1 MNKFFTWLKAA
12 TIAVALGAVATKAA
26 ATEFVIAYDG
36 FYDRLKVVN
45 KGEFQYAQVNFY
57 LSDIATNEV
66 CTIKSGKIIT
76 EKQEF
81 DLTYT
86 DKAQLLLPFDKQLDT
101 DKAVIV
107 VQPENPHHDCQLKLQ
122 IEATQLDEFVLTKA
136 NLFALDQE
144 FDELLSDLSGF
155 FVSKLMWFLLPE
167 QKGVVLKFDS
177 ADAMSAEGLSCKENR
192 CFINVT
198 DDWEGDETRLSNK
211 VGALLSATPWIEK

>member
-1 MNKFFTWLKAA
+1 MNKLLPWFKAA
-12 TIAVALGAVATKAA
+12 TIAVALSAVATKAA
-26 ATEFVIAYDG
+26 ATEFVVAYDG

-57 LSDIATNEV
+57 LSDIATSEV

-107 VQPENPHHDCQLKLQ
+107 VQPENPKHDCQLKLQ
-122 IEATQLDEFVLTKA
+122 IEATDLADFELSKA
-136 NLFALDQE
+136 NLYTLNQE
-144 FDELLSDLSGF
+144 FEELLSDLSGF

-167 QKGVVLKFDS
+167 QQGVVLKFDTQDAVS
-177 ADAMSAEGLSCKENR
+177 ANAVSCKALR
-192 CFINVT
+192 CSVKVSDEWQ
-198 DDWEGDETRLSNK
+198 DDKSVLTSHGKLI
-211 VGALLSATPWIEK
+211 SATPWIVK